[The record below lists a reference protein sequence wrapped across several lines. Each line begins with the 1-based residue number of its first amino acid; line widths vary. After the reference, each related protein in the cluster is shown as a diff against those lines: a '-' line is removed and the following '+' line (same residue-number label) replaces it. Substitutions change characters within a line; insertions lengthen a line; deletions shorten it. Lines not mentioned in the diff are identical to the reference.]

1 MYRTVFWTLWERAR
15 VGWFGRMA
23 LKHVYYH
30 MWNKSPVPVQWTRW
44 WRRGW
49 QRMRWLD
56 GITDLMDMSLRK
68 LQELVVDREAWHA
81 SVHGVA
87 KSWTWLSNWTEWMG
101 LDVMILVFWMLN
113 FKPVFSLSS
122 FTFIKRL
129 LSSFS
134 LSVIKVVS
142 SAYLRLL
149 IFLPAILISA
159 YASSS
164 LAFRMMYSAYML
176 NNQGDNIHPW
186 CTPSQFGT
194 SPLFHVWF

>member
-30 MWNKSPVPVQWTRW
+30 MWNKSPVPVQWMRW

-56 GITDLMDMSLRK
+56 GIIDLMDMSLRK
-68 LQELVVDREAWHA
+68 LQELVMDREAWHA

-101 LDVMILVFWMLN
+101 LEVMILVFWMLN
-113 FKPVFSLSS
+113 LKPVFSLSS

-129 LSSFS
+129 LSSS
-134 LSVIKVVS
+134 LLSVLKVVS

-149 IFLPAILISA
+149 IFLPAILT
-159 YASSS
+159 
-164 LAFRMMYSAYML
+164 L
-176 NNQGDNIHPW
+176 
-186 CTPSQFGT
+186 QFVLH
-194 SPLFHVWF
+194 SV